1 MRPGVQKGTEV
12 QFFLNKVEISRVRSH
27 NLRMAAFE
35 NLFSSPFL
43 SLFSGESLLL
53 ELDHQLVDVG
63 NLGAGLAHGR
73 VLHRQDLLKKN
84 RNQIINYF
92 SLKALFS

>member
-1 MRPGVQKGTEV
+1 
-12 QFFLNKVEISRVRSH
+12 
-27 NLRMAAFE
+27 MAAVE
-35 NLFSSPFL
+35 NLFCSPFL

-73 VLHRQDLLKKN
+73 VLHRQDLLKKK
-84 RNQIINYF
+84 
-92 SLKALFS
+92 S